1 MKTFKIFLLV
11 FAITGIAMAQDTIQ
25 QKHRM
30 NNIKVEISHLLY
42 PNSLIFS
49 YERAIKHH
57 QSICISGG
65 YEEFPPLINVNT
77 TVYVNQ
83 DLKRSGFKAGT
94 EYRLYLKKENKYYA
108 PHGVY
113 IGPYLTY
120 HYFYNKRNIG
130 VDVDGITEHAE
141 LETNF
146 NILNVGFQLGYQF
159 VIKNRVTVDMVLVG
173 PSISNYSAKIKLN
186 GSFNFDKNEVENE
199 ILLKLLDRFPI
210 LDELL
215 TDIEVSS
222 NGRFDAW
229 SLGWRYQ
236 LLIGFQFGK
245 KKK

>member
-1 MKTFKIFLLV
+1 
-11 FAITGIAMAQDTIQ
+11 
-25 QKHRM
+25 
-30 NNIKVEISHLLY
+30 
-42 PNSLIFS
+42 
-49 YERAIKHH
+49 
-57 QSICISGG
+57 
-65 YEEFPPLINVNT
+65 
-77 TVYVNQ
+77 
-83 DLKRSGFKAGT
+83 
-94 EYRLYLKKENKYYA
+94 
-108 PHGVY
+108 
-113 IGPYLTY
+113 
-120 HYFYNKRNIG
+120 
-130 VDVDGITEHAE
+130 
-141 LETNF
+141 
-146 NILNVGFQLGYQF
+146 VGFQLGYQF

-199 ILLKLLDRFPI
+199 ILLKLLDRFPM